1 MKLTGIDIN
10 RCKQQLGDDI
20 IVNWDD
26 SGVEIYTSNAD
37 RPLLNIDEYKPAS
50 VVTLG
55 TKRARVGWWCN
66 FAFVSVMNSKQNYTK
81 LQN

>member
-1 MKLTGIDIN
+1 MSFCANSWIFPLFGGGRSISGSSRFGEESN

-37 RPLLNIDEYKPAS
+37 RPLLKIDEYKPAS
-50 VVTLG
+50 VVKLG
-55 TKRARVGWWCN
+55 TKRARVD
-66 FAFVSVMNSKQNYTK
+66 
-81 LQN
+81 